1 MRKHSKLKKGI
12 GITILCV
19 LPVLSCLWGSKI
31 FPWTWRW
38 FICYGFF
45 YQTTGTVA
53 GHYPEKL
60 PSSAEN
66 VSYYYYTGM
75 FDTKTAVSFIL
86 DGEEYE
92 DQKKRYLLLYTADE
106 EENHQEYLEEWLSE
120 YGEIPD
126 WAEKWESD
134 YVFDKKLTSD
144 FLEEEELEYLEKVFH
159 ESADRYT
166 ILAYKGD
173 AEGGERC
180 YLEGVFCND
189 ETNEVVMF
197 GFTDMFRKSRK

>member
-1 MRKHSKLKKGI
+1 MRKHRKRVVGVCI
-12 GITILCV
+12 AMVCILLV
-19 LPVLSCLWGSKI
+19 YALWGRAW
-31 FPWTWRW
+31 PRRW
-38 FICYGFF
+38 FICYGLF
-45 YQTTGTVA
+45 YQTIDKVV
-53 GHYPEKL
+53 GHYPEEL

-66 VSYYYYTGM
+66 VNYYYYTWM

-86 DGEEYE
+86 DGEEYQE
-92 DQKKRYLLLYTADE
+92 QKEQYLLLYTADE
-106 EENHQEYLEEWLSE
+106 EENYQEYQEEWLSE
-120 YGEIPD
+120 YGEVPD

-134 YVFDKKLTSD
+134 YVFDEKLTTD
-144 FLEEEELEYLEKVFH
+144 FLEEEELEYLRKVFH
-159 ESADRYT
+159 DSEDHYT

-189 ETNEVVMF
+189 KTNEVVMF

>member
-1 MRKHSKLKKGI
+1 MRKHGKRVVGVCI
-12 GITILCV
+12 AMVCILLV
-19 LPVLSCLWGSKI
+19 YALWGRAW
-31 FPWTWRW
+31 PRRW

-45 YQTTGTVA
+45 YQTIDKVVV
-53 GHYPEKL
+53 HYQEEL

-66 VSYYYYTGM
+66 VNYYYYTWM

-86 DGEEYE
+86 DGEEYQE
-92 DQKKRYLLLYTADE
+92 QKELYLLLYTADE
-106 EENHQEYLEEWLSE
+106 EENYQEYQEEWLSE
-120 YGEIPD
+120 YGEVPD

-134 YVFDKKLTSD
+134 YVFDEKLTTD

-159 ESADRYT
+159 DSVDQYT

-189 ETNEVVMF
+189 KTNEVVMF
-197 GFTDMFRKSRK
+197 GFTDMFRKSRQ